1 MIRAIENVLTF
12 FIVIVLIILLLNSLG
27 PFIANSIQPAS
38 ERLSDILQNTWI
50 GVQHIAPGSP
60 GESHPRAP
68 KDPDVNLSIHPAPAV
83 QLSDRVPQ

>member
-50 GVQHIAPGSP
+50 GVQHIAHTGSN
-60 GESHPRAP
+60 SYHATR
-68 KDPDVNLSIHPAPAV
+68 
-83 QLSDRVPQ
+83 